1 MRLPWKQN
9 QPGRKSELVMWE
21 IRWETLSPDKIK
33 KTAKTVRKLLQKKF
47 VWCVFII
54 ESHHSHGRG
63 EVVKFDWKLF
73 LKWKVPQGGCGGG
86 RGCFSCESFLRWK
99 LIIKLL
105 TEFGCKI
112 VWRRTWK
119 EEKISVVIGMQTFQ
133 VKNLIILQSRINL
146 AYCDRTGHCKPL
158 LILSNLNSPPISHW
172 VICAQKKVLKA
183 IKVDFELCVSPIF
196 IAIIALTRF
205 IYLISISRVC
215 RCAACHLLSIANLY
229 KTVLKKIITK
239 LCELCL

>member
-1 MRLPWKQN
+1 MRNSLSGQDQEDCEDCKETVAEEVCLVRFHNWISSLPWE
-9 QPGRKSELVMWE
+9 GGGGE
-21 IRWETLSPDKIK
+21 IRL
-33 KTAKTVRKLLQKKF
+33 KTVPQMK
-47 VWCVFII
+47 
-54 ESHHSHGRG
+54 SASRG
-63 EVVKFDWKLF
+63 M
-73 LKWKVPQGGCGGG
+73 GGG